1 MDLSWETDTDPSS
14 DDQIRSLVFGA
25 IVSVQKNLLIDF
37 GYRKGLSDNTPDHTW
52 LAGLTYRF

>member
-1 MDLSWETDTDPSS
+1 MDLSWETDPDPSS

-52 LAGLTYRF
+52 LAGLAYRF